1 MRKWAILGKAYH
13 PLHGTTIPIDEG
25 LTRKLEIWAEFC
37 LRQLFS
43 CCRLTE
49 WLFCAHPLLA
59 CQYLRTWRSWPLSLA
74 HPRVSIS
81 HFKSFQMASKEDWTV
96 HRWCELNVS
105 HQTPINF
112 CSHWL
117 HWGMHDCWYLTRY
130 VEATIKWKGD
140 LGKFVSV
147 RVLGILAP
155 VVSALIARQRS
166 NLGTL
171 VRPPENSPPCGF
183 CVNCPLTPTP
193 HQR

>member
-1 MRKWAILGKAYH
+1 MQKWAILGKAYH
-13 PLHGTTIPIDEG
+13 PLHGTPLYKCTYVC
-25 LTRKLEIWAEFC
+25 LTRKLEIRAEFC
-37 LRQLFS
+37 LRQLFNR
-43 CCRLTE
+43 CRLTE
-49 WLFCAHPLLA
+49 WLFCANPLVANNLEPE
-59 CQYLRTWRSWPLSLA
+59 PLSLA

-105 HQTPINF
+105 HQNPINF
-112 CSHWL
+112 CSRWL

-147 RVLGILAP
+147 RILGILAP
-155 VVSALIARQRS
+155 AVSALIARQRS